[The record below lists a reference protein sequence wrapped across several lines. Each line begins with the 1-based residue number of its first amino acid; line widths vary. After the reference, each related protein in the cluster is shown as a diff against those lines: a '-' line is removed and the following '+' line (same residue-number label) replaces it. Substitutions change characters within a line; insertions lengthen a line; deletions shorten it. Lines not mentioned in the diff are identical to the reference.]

1 MTAYTDFLADADAV
15 MRHGNWTVDLEVL
28 DADGVAVA
36 VPGEVAGALRV
47 ASRIEGFRT
56 RASDTPANA
65 RWRPDLAPENGGG
78 GGLRLESSLWSGSGD
93 VTIGGASLPSEA
105 ELVIG
110 NRDGYYDAYL
120 PAAGYRW
127 EGRPATARFGS
138 GVGIPGR
145 AGFMALA
152 DFRAF
157 RFELGGPRSGIG
169 EIRVPLYGL
178 DRRFD
183 QSVHNLVY
191 RGTNYCLDFA
201 AAAYA
206 SIGTPAKMNLTGS
219 MTYEAWLYADNL
231 SATRRAMG
239 WQAGT
244 RTPWRVNVS
253 TSGQVSFAYTHSA
266 GTSAFN
272 NSATGLF
279 TAGRWVHVAVIIDG
293 TAGTFLV
300 YDGLT
305 GLETVEAFT
314 TAAATRDANTG
325 GNLEIS
331 FNNATSSWVGPH
343 DEERV
348 WNIARTLDDVRR
360 DRHGELTIVPATC
373 VGYYKHN
380 DATGL
385 TTTDSSASPANGTLN
400 GTCTWYH
407 ALEGDE
413 SLAGVSKGDSF
424 GRTEFQTPTLVA
436 PGLLIYHVGK
446 GTDIDAIQ
454 PYDGLAAY
462 SSGGADIASWK
473 TLQTTA
479 VSSGTFRTCLANGF
493 VKLGSPA
500 PTLKLTV
507 SVEGGKGNETKGELI
522 RELIT
527 ERGEDPLA
535 DPADLDTAAFTAID
549 TADDSRHGLY
559 IPAGRMITIRQGL
572 DRLIGPGSWWGYP
585 FDSQLFTLAQW
596 TGPAV
601 TADLEIGPQH
611 ILAVEPLGPAFRAW
625 AIELL
630 FGRIEPHS
638 EAEINATVKTTPGSF
653 ITYQRGLDRE
663 GWSHAQTFDAQVL
676 ADHPRAIRH
685 TYETLIQYP
694 EPGVSITK
702 PEGRA
707 AALAEAR
714 RILTMLSQGWEPYR
728 FRVDPIGLQLSLGA
742 TIAPVVE
749 IGGDPRISFDGTR
762 NLAVL
767 GISVDPATWTV
778 DITGVG

>member
-15 MRHGNWTVDLEVL
+15 IRHGNWTVDLEIL
-28 DADGVAVA
+28 DSAGAAVA

-127 EGRPATARFGS
+127 EGRPVTARFGS
-138 GVGIPGR
+138 GIGIPGR
-145 AGFMALA
+145 SGFMAID

-157 RFELGGPRSGIG
+157 HFELGGPRSGIG

-201 AAAYA
+201 AAAYV
-206 SIGTPAKMNLTGS
+206 SIGTPAKLDLTGS
-219 MTYEAWLYADNL
+219 MTYEGWHYADNL
-231 SATRRAMG
+231 TNNRFPMG
-239 WQAGT
+239 WQGGT
-244 RTPWRVNVS
+244 RTPWRIRVAS
-253 TSGQVSFAYTHSA
+253 TGSLGFIYTHSG
-266 GTSAFN
+266 GTAATHATS
-272 NSATGLF
+272 TGLV
-279 TAGRWVHVAVIIDG
+279 TAGRWYHFAVRING
-293 TAGTFLV
+293 TAGTFFI
-300 YDGLT
+300 YDATT
-305 GLETVEAFT
+305 GVETVATFT
-314 TAAATRDANTG
+314 TLAATRDANVG
-325 GNLEIS
+325 GTLQIS
-331 FNNATSSWVGPH
+331 FNSAGNSWVGPL
-343 DEERV
+343 DEQRV
-348 WNIARTLDDVRR
+348 WNVARTDDEIRR
-360 DRHGELTIVPATC
+360 DRHGELTIIPASC

-385 TTTDSSASPANGTLN
+385 TTTDSAASPANGTLN

-407 ALEGDE
+407 SLEGDE
-413 SLAGVSKGDSF
+413 SLAGQSKGDSF

-436 PGLLIYHVGK
+436 PGILIYHVGN
-446 GTDIDAIQ
+446 GGALDEIQ

-473 TLQTTA
+473 TLQSTA
-479 VSSGTFRTCLANGF
+479 VSSGTFRTCLANGL

-507 SVEGGKGNETKGELI
+507 SVEGGKGSETKGELI

-549 TADDSRHGLY
+549 TADDARHGLY
-559 IPAGRMITIRQGL
+559 IPAGRMITIREGL
-572 DRLIGPGSWWGYP
+572 DRLIGPGSWWGYEL
-585 FDSQLFTLAQW
+585 DSELFTLAQW

-601 TADLEIGPQH
+601 TADLVIGPEH
-611 ILAVEPLGPAFRAW
+611 ILSIEPLGPALRAW

-630 FGRIEPHS
+630 FGAMEPHS

-663 GWSHAQTFDAQVL
+663 GWSHAVATNPEIL
-676 ADHPRAIRH
+676 ADHPRALRH
-685 TYETLIQYP
+685 TYQTQIQYP

-707 AALAEAR
+707 AALQEAQ
-714 RILTMLSQGWEPYR
+714 RILAMLSQGWEPYGIKT
-728 FRVDPIGLQLSLGA
+728 DPFGLQLSLGG
-742 TIAPVVE
+742 TIAPVAR
-749 IGGDPRISFDGTR
+749 IGTEARLNFDGTR
-762 NLAVL
+762 NLAIL
-767 GISVDPATWTV
+767 GIAVDPATWTV
-778 DITGVG
+778 NITGVG